1 MKENH
6 PKYSVQEIP
15 KALVYL
21 DVANQGEN
29 FVDCEILSGN
39 QQGNLGPTF
48 TIRRDKNALNCELLL
63 SNELDYEKQTYYKL
77 DVNVRQQ
84 RVKRQG
90 KCRKSSAFFYMS
102 CVMHTCDTTRQIV
115 KLPIFRPRFRRQDI
129 EAKNLTRKKS

>member
-48 TIRRDKNALNCELLL
+48 TIRRDRNALNCELLL

-102 CVMHTCDTTRQIV
+102 CVMRKPVVGVPSRSNTT
-115 KLPIFRPRFRRQDI
+115 
-129 EAKNLTRKKS
+129 